1 MKFGNKKRHFRAQ
14 SDSVEVNQLQK
25 LIYTNDKPKI
35 NIAQRLKG
43 WILA

>member
-1 MKFGNKKRHFRAQ
+1 MKFGNKKRHDRIAPE
-14 SDSVEVNQLQK
+14 SVEVNQLQK

>member
-1 MKFGNKKRHFRAQ
+1 MKFGNKKRHDRIAPE
-14 SDSVEVNQLQK
+14 SVEVTKLQK
-25 LIYTNDKPKI
+25 LIYTYHKPKI

>member
-1 MKFGNKKRHFRAQ
+1 MKFGNKKRHDRIAPE
-14 SDSVEVNQLQK
+14 SVEVNQLQK
-25 LIYTNDKPKI
+25 LIYTYHKPEI